1 MRIVFMGTP
10 DFAVPS
16 LKALIREGYDV
27 AGVFTQPDRP
37 KGRGNKLTPS
47 PVKVAAAEAG
57 IPVFQPERIRKTGTE
72 DLRNL
77 KPDLCVTAAFGQILS
92 QEVLDIPPEG
102 NINVHASLLPKHRG
116 AAPIAHAIMTGDK
129 KAGVTTMM
137 MDAGIDTGD
146 MLLQEETAVGESE
159 TCGELTERLSLI
171 GAELLIQTIRAMEAG
186 TLKRI
191 RQNEAEM
198 TYDPMLT
205 KELGR
210 PDWTRS
216 AGEIRGL
223 INGLNPWPCVSVPL
237 DGGRLKLL
245 RAVGAEGSGEP
256 GTVLRADP
264 KGGLVIAC
272 GNGAVRILELQAPGG
287 KQMKAEDYLRGHGI
301 PEGCIL
307 REENPERR
315 TNE

>member
-1 MRIVFMGTP
+1 MGTP

-16 LKALIREGYDV
+16 LKALIREGYEM

-37 KGRGNKLTPS
+37 KGRGNRLTPS

-116 AAPIAHAIMTGDK
+116 AAPIAHAIMNGDK

-146 MLLQEETAVGESE
+146 MLLQEETALGESE

-171 GAELLIQTIRAMEAG
+171 GAELLIRTIRAMEAG

-256 GTVLRADP
+256 GTVLRADS

-301 PEGCIL
+301 PEGCVL